1 LSTPF
6 SKAALRAAEQT
17 IGRRDM
23 NEIIRVNELSK
34 SYGPTLAVDHV
45 SFEVKEGEVF
55 GFLGPNGAGK
65 TTTIRMMVGL
75 TQPSAGTALINGY
88 DVLKE
93 PVEVKQTIGLVPET
107 SNLYG
112 ELTSLQNL
120 IYQAELYGVP
130 KKERRIRA
138 IQLLEEFGLKEHE
151 EKPFQKLSRGL
162 KRRLTIA
169 TALIHHPKILFLD
182 EPTTGLDVMSARGL
196 RKLILDSKKKGL
208 TIFLTTHYIPE
219 AESLCDRIAIIVKGK
234 IRIIDTPE
242 NIRSQAKD
250 IEILEVGLE
259 WVPDD
264 LKNKFLSL
272 GGIEKI
278 LIDENRIHF
287 HAKKLDQVISPIM
300 KSLEEHGAK
309 IESIKTLN
317 PTLEDAFIRLTDLDS
332 ELMKIDK
339 PEKTPA

>member
-1 LSTPF
+1 
-6 SKAALRAAEQT
+6 
-17 IGRRDM
+17 M
-23 NEIIRVNELSK
+23 NEIIQVNELTK
-34 SYGPTLAVDHV
+34 SYGPTLAVDHL
-45 SFEVKEGEVF
+45 SFDVKEGEIF

-75 TQPSAGTALINGY
+75 TRPSSGTAWIAGR
-88 DVLKE
+88 DILKE
-93 PVEVKQTIGLVPET
+93 SVEVKKTIGLVPET

-112 ELTSLQNL
+112 ELTALENL

-130 KKERRIRA
+130 KKDRNIRSLG
-138 IQLLEEFGLKEHE
+138 LLEEFGLKEHQ

-169 TALIHHPKILFLD
+169 TALIHSPKILFLD

-234 IRIIDTPE
+234 IRIIDTPQ
-242 NIRSQAKD
+242 NIRSHVKEM
-250 IEILEVGLE
+250 EILEIGLDR
-259 WVPDD
+259 VPDS
-264 LKNKFLSL
+264 LKNKLLSFS
-272 GGIEKI
+272 GIEKI
-278 LIDENRIHF
+278 SIEENRIRF
-287 HAKKLDQVISPIM
+287 HTKNIDQVTLGII
-300 KSLEEHGAK
+300 KLFKEQEAK
-309 IESIKTLN
+309 IETINTLS
-317 PTLEDAFIRLTDLDS
+317 PSLEDAFVKLTGLDS
-332 ELMKIDK
+332 DLMKIDK

>member
-1 LSTPF
+1 M
-6 SKAALRAAEQT
+6 
-17 IGRRDM
+17 GD
-23 NEIIRVNELSK
+23 IILVNNLTK
-34 SYGPTLAVDHV
+34 FYGTTLAVDHI
-45 SFEVKEGEVF
+45 SFHIKEGEVF

-75 TQPSAGTALINGY
+75 TQPTSGTALIDGH

-93 PVEVKQTIGLVPET
+93 SVEVKGTIGLVPET

-112 ELTSLQNL
+112 ELTSLGNL
-120 IYQAELYGVP
+120 IYQAELYGVAR
-130 KKERRIRA
+130 KERKDRA
-138 IQLLEEFGLKEHE
+138 LQLLEEFGLTEHQ

-169 TALIHHPKILFLD
+169 AALIHKPKILFLD

-234 IRIIDTPE
+234 IRVIDTSE
-242 NIRSQAKD
+242 NIKAQVKET
-250 IEILEVGLE
+250 EILEIGLDRVSE
-259 WVPDD
+259 E
-264 LKNKFLSL
+264 LKGSFLSL
-272 GGIEKI
+272 NGVEKV
-278 LIDENRIHF
+278 LIDENRIRF
-287 HAKKLDQVISPIM
+287 HTRMLDQVTFPIIR
-300 KSLEEHGAK
+300 SLEEHGAK
-309 IESIKTLN
+309 IQSINTLS
-317 PTLEDAFIRLTDLDS
+317 PSLEDAFVKLTGLDS

-339 PEKTPA
+339 PIKTGPE

>member
-1 LSTPF
+1 MHGG
-6 SKAALRAAEQT
+6 LRE
-17 IGRRDM
+17 M

-34 SYGPTLAVDHV
+34 SYGPTLAVDHL
-45 SFEVKEGEVF
+45 SFDVKEGEIL

-75 TQPSAGTALINGY
+75 TQPSSGTASISGH
-88 DVLKE
+88 DILKE
-93 PVEVKQTIGLVPET
+93 PVKVKQTIGLVPET

-112 ELTSLQNL
+112 ELSSLGNL
-120 IYQAELYGVP
+120 IYQTELYGVAR
-130 KKERRIRA
+130 KERKVRA
-138 IQLLEEFGLKEHE
+138 LQLLEEFGLKEHQ

-234 IRIIDTPE
+234 IRIIDTPQ
-242 NIRSQAKD
+242 NIRSHVKEM
-250 IEILEVGLE
+250 EILEIGLDR
-259 WVPDD
+259 VPDS
-264 LKNKFLSL
+264 LKNKLLSFS
-272 GGIEKI
+272 GIEKI
-278 LIDENRIHF
+278 SIEENRIRF
-287 HAKKLDQVISPIM
+287 HTKNIDQVTLGII
-300 KSLEEHGAK
+300 KLFKEQEAK
-309 IESIKTLN
+309 IETINTLS
-317 PTLEDAFIRLTDLDS
+317 PSLEDAFVKLTGLDS
-332 ELMKIDK
+332 DLMKIDK